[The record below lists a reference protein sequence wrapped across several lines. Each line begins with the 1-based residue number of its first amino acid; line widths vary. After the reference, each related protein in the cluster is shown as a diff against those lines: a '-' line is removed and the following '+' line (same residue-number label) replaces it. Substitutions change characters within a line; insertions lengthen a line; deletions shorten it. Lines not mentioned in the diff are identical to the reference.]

1 MNIALGPVQAH
12 VSRRLCWVRLFG
24 FGLKVADRAKA
35 RPLYS
40 DRLHEVRIGRIGV
53 RLLGRTR

>member
-1 MNIALGPVQAH
+1 MSIDLGPLQAH
-12 VSRRLCWVRLFG
+12 LTRRLCWIRLFG
-24 FGLKVADRAKA
+24 FGLKVADRTKT

-53 RLLGRTR
+53 RLLGRGQ

>member
-1 MNIALGPVQAH
+1 MSIDLGPLQAH
-12 VSRRLCWVRLFG
+12 LSRRLCWIRLFG
-24 FGLKVADRAKA
+24 FGFKVADRAKV

-53 RLLGRTR
+53 RLLGRGQ

>member
-1 MNIALGPVQAH
+1 MSIDLGPLQAH
-12 VSRRLCWVRLFG
+12 LSRRLCWIRLFG
-24 FGLKVADRAKA
+24 FGFKVADRAKV

-53 RLLGRTR
+53 RVFGRSS